1 MNSRG
6 ALPEPPRGKLGF
18 ELFSRGAE
26 LPQLA
31 EGRVIELVAVN
42 CASPSEAGPPPCLPV
57 RLNLLLHAARLL
69 PPVRSAG
76 PPGPRR
82 LETHFA

>member
-31 EGRVIELVAVN
+31 EGRVIELVAVL
-42 CASPSEAGPPPCLPV
+42 CAGH
-57 RLNLLLHAARLL
+57 RNH
-69 PPVRSAG
+69 
-76 PPGPRR
+76 
-82 LETHFA
+82 